1 MSYLKGVQ
9 PTKLQLI
16 NLKRNVAVSRRIH
29 KILEDKKEVLIRE
42 LNENVER
49 AKSVRRRLSEELVQA
64 YSHLLRAY
72 VDMGSTRLD
81 SIARSAK
88 AQLDVDVKVKK
99 VMDVRIPVLVVSRSG
114 SAARY
119 GVVDTSP
126 ELDEAVRRLSSL
138 LADILKAAEVENS
151 IFRIAA
157 ELKRTQRLINALEY
171 IIIPR
176 YEANIKFISMV
187 LEEREREEFIRLKK
201 LKYAIERKRAGGSA

>member
-1 MSYLKGVQ
+1 MSSLRNVQ

-16 NLKRNVAVSRRIH
+16 NLKRNVVVSRRIH

-42 LNENVER
+42 LNENVEK
-49 AKSVRRRLSEELVQA
+49 AKSIRHKLSEDLLGTYA
-64 YSHLLRAY
+64 HLLRAY
-72 VDMGSTRLD
+72 VDMGSTKLD
-81 SIARSAK
+81 SIAGSSK
-88 AQLDVDVKVKK
+88 ARLDVDVKVKK
-99 VMDVRIPVLVVSRSG
+99 VMDVRIPVLIMGSAG

-126 ELDEAVRRLSSL
+126 ELDEAVRRLSSS
-138 LADILKAAEVENS
+138 LADILKAAEVENT

-176 YEANIKFISMV
+176 YEENIKFISMV

-201 LKYAIERKRAGGSA
+201 LKYVIEERRSGRSE

>member
-1 MSYLKGVQ
+1 MSSLRNVQ

-16 NLKRNVAVSRRIH
+16 NLKRNVAVSKRIH

-42 LNENVER
+42 LNENVEK
-49 AKSVRRRLSEELVQA
+49 AKSIRRKLSEDLLEA
-64 YSHLLRAY
+64 YAHLLRAY

-81 SIARSAK
+81 SIAGSSK
-88 AQLDVDVKVKK
+88 AHLDVDVKVKK
-99 VMDVRIPVLVVSRSG
+99 VMDVRIPVLIMRGAG
-114 SAARY
+114 SAVRY

-126 ELDEAVRRLSSL
+126 ELDEAVRRLSSS
-138 LADILKAAEVENS
+138 LADILRAAEVENT

-171 IIIPR
+171 IVIPR
-176 YEANIKFISMV
+176 YEENIKFISMV

-201 LKYAIERKRAGGSA
+201 LKYVIEERRSQA

>member
-201 LKYAIERKRAGGSA
+201 LKYVIERKRAGGSA